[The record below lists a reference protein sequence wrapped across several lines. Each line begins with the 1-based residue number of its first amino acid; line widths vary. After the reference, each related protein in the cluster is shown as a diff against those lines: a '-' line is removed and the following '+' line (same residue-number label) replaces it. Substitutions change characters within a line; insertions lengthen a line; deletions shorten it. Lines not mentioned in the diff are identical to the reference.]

1 MLFVVLLPLRNF
13 SQSNTDIFLFDLKN
27 EDGVF
32 ELSNFKNIS
41 NNEGYDNQ
49 PSFMDN
55 NTILYAGTRNGQTD
69 IVMYDI
75 ENGSKTWLCST
86 EGGEYSPL
94 KIPNQS
100 AVSAIRLDPDGK
112 QLLYRYDLKN
122 GTSKPLMDTLVVGY
136 HNWFNYDSVLSSVL
150 VGDDLYLYKTDI
162 REKKNYL
169 LTKHVGRSLH
179 NIPNSKLMSFISK
192 ENDSLWEI
200 KSINPIS
207 GATKSIIQTLPKTE
221 DMCWTPRGSIL
232 MAKDGILY
240 KFNPKED
247 TNWIKAASF
256 SAYGITNITRLAVS
270 LDGKKLA
277 IVAEKTDSTNT
288 AWPQKKE
295 TQLIQVEKAKQAP
308 TIDGI
313 ASESIWK
320 ESKSYPLDQLWLGKP
335 YASTDFQGNYKICWR
350 PEALYLLVEITD
362 DVIFEQY
369 KDPLKL
375 WWDDDCVEVFID
387 EDNSGGE
394 HQYNYNAFAY
404 HVALD
409 GNVVDMSPE
418 KTGKLYNQHVQSKH
432 VTTGNTTIWE
442 LKISVFDDSYSDT
455 KNNKP
460 VTLIANKKIGF
471 ALAYCDND
479 GSVERENFIG
489 SIPVEGED
497 KNRGWIDANIFGT
510 LLLKN

>member
-1 MLFVVLLPLRNF
+1 
-13 SQSNTDIFLFDLKN
+13 
-27 EDGVF
+27 
-32 ELSNFKNIS
+32 
-41 NNEGYDNQ
+41 
-49 PSFMDN
+49 
-55 NTILYAGTRNGQTD
+55 RNGQTD

-75 ENGSKTWLCST
+75 ANGTKTWICST

-94 KIPNQS
+94 KIPDQS

-112 QLLYRYDLKN
+112 QLLYSYDLKN

-136 HNWFNYDSVLSSVL
+136 HNWFNPNILLSSVL
-150 VGDDLYLYKTDI
+150 AGDDLFLYKTDI
-162 REKKNYL
+162 NEKRNDL
-169 LTKHVGRSLH
+169 LMKHVGRSLH

-200 KSINPIS
+200 KSIDPIS
-207 GATKSIIQTLPKTE
+207 GATRSIIRTLPKTE
-221 DMCWTPRGSIL
+221 DMCWTPNGSIL

-240 KFNPKED
+240 RFTPNQDE
-247 TNWIKAASF
+247 NWIKATSLLE
-256 SAYGITNITRLAVS
+256 YGIKNISRMAVS
-270 LDGKKLA
+270 PDGKKIA
-277 IVAEKTDSTNT
+277 IVADQTDSKKTD
-288 AWPQKKE
+288 WPQKKE
-295 TQLIQVEKAKQAP
+295 TQLIQVEKAKHAP
-308 TIDGI
+308 SIDGI

-335 YASTDFQGNYKICWR
+335 FDSKDFQGNYKICWR

-369 KDPLKL
+369 EDPLKL

-394 HQYNYNAFAY
+394 HQFNYNAFAY

-409 GNVVDMSPE
+409 GNVLDMSPE
-418 KTGKLYNQHVQSKH
+418 KTGKLYNQHVQSMH
-432 VTTGNTTIWE
+432 ITAANTTIWE
-442 LKISVFDDSYSDT
+442 LKISVYDDTYSDA

-460 VTLIANKKIGF
+460 VTLKSNKKIGF

-489 SIPVEGED
+489 SIKVEGED